1 MCHGRRLSTDDAVER
16 IAGASHAVL
25 EAAEA
30 LAELW
35 RGEPDE
41 AAVDAAIDDLLAL
54 ARRAA
59 GAAKERAER

>member
-1 MCHGRRLSTDDAVER
+1 MER

-30 LAELW
+30 LAVLW

-41 AAVDAAIDDLLAL
+41 AAVDAAIDDLLVL